1 MNCSFLLEISDVY
14 VCFTSY
20 TVDMIPFTCVIIEM
34 KSVLF
39 IGWGFIYVSLLYC
52 WRPRQHIIRCVF
64 VCVCVCVCL
73 PAFVQLTHK
82 HTSEAPRLLTS
93 RAPRLSSST
102 LSLRSRPRLLIKPRG
117 DFRRTVEEPHTVSPR
132 AETESIKVMNPR
144 PDF

>member
-1 MNCSFLLEISDVY
+1 MNCSFLLEISDVF
-14 VCFTSY
+14 VGFTSY
-20 TVDMIPFTCVIIEM
+20 TMDMILFTCIIIEM

-52 WRPRQHIIRCVF
+52 RRCRQLIIRCV
-64 VCVCVCVCL
+64 CV
-73 PAFVQLTHK
+73 LTHK

-93 RAPRLSSST
+93 RAPRLSSSA

-117 DFRRTVEEPHTVSPR
+117 DFRRTVKEPHTVSPR